1 MWQIFPFFFP
11 FLCLCLLSCLCNRLY
26 ILPQLLSLSL
36 LPLCQFLL
44 ALVFPFPTVPPAPHM
59 HSYFLLHPLSPVFAA
74 LARSFCES
82 CCLSTGLSLHT
93 HLFPVIPFHG
103 HMQDLHI
110 YNFGDASQNR
120 RLSHLHSP
128 VPRLIF
134 SHSQQITTVILSLFL
149 SVSQTAFSN
158 TCNPLC
164 LPLHSQTEPALT
176 LCILSL
182 LFLPSHSFL
191 PPYHQVSLSVFIF
204 ILHSNREELL
214 IQLGLYCC
222 LMIPAASLQGNQ
234 RKYCSLSAPL
244 SSAEYAPWA
253 EKELSDGT
261 GGGWENGRAQCKMP
275 LEDCKK

>member
-11 FLCLCLLSCLCNRLY
+11 FLCLCLLSCRCNRLY
-26 ILPQLLSLSL
+26 ILPPLLSLSL

-44 ALVFPFPTVPPAPHM
+44 ALVFPFPTVPPASHM
-59 HSYFLLHPLSPVFAA
+59 RSYFLLHPLSPVFAA
-74 LARSFCES
+74 LERSFCES

-191 PPYHQVSLSVFIF
+191 PPYHSSPPGFSICFYLYIAFKPGGTADSAGLALLPYDPCCQPAGEPEEVLQSLSSSFLCRICT
-204 ILHSNREELL
+204 LSRE
-214 IQLGLYCC
+214 
-222 LMIPAASLQGNQ
+222 
-234 RKYCSLSAPL
+234 
-244 SSAEYAPWA
+244 
-253 EKELSDGT
+253 
-261 GGGWENGRAQCKMP
+261 RA
-275 LEDCKK
+275 